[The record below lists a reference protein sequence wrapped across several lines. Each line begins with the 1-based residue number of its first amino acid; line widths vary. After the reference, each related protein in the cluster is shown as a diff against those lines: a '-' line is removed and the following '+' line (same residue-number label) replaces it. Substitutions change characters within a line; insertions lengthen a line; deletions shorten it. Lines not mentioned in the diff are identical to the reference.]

1 VSSDVRVSAPTEDR
15 HPGTTGID
23 TLSTLEVL
31 RVLNNEDAKV
41 APAVAEILPELAVLV
56 DTTVAS
62 LRAGGAVHYFGA
74 GTSGRLAVLDA
85 AELLPTFNAP
95 PGLFT
100 AHHAGGREALLR
112 AVENVEDDVE
122 LGRAEAAGLRPGDIA
137 IGLTASGRT
146 PFVGGALEAARERGA
161 VTALVTANP
170 HAELATH
177 ADHLLAVHTG
187 PEAVTGSTRLK
198 AGTAQKLVLNTFSTA
213 VMVRL
218 GHTWSNLM
226 VDVVATNAKLRG
238 RVLRILQEASGA
250 GEEESRTALEQ
261 AGGELK
267 PALLSMLA
275 GVGTVEAR
283 AAIERNGGSVATAL
297 KALQAQ
303 SGSSAAAAPSSSTID
318 ATSNAAPAHVPTGEP
333 A

>member
-1 VSSDVRVSAPTEDR
+1 MTSDVRVSAPTEDR

-31 RVLNNEDAKV
+31 QVINGEDAKV
-41 APAVAEILPELAVLV
+41 APAVAEVLPALADLV
-56 DTTVAS
+56 DATVAS
-62 LRAGGAVHYFGA
+62 LRTGGAVHYFGA

-100 AHHAGGREALLR
+100 AHHAGGPDALLR
-112 AVENVEDDVE
+112 AVENVEDDVD
-122 LGRAEAAGLRPGDIA
+122 LGRAEAAALRPGDIA

-146 PFVGGALEAARERGA
+146 PFVGGALQAARERGA
-161 VTALVTANP
+161 VTALITANP
-170 HAELATH
+170 HADLAPA
-177 ADHLLAVHTG
+177 ADHLLAVNTG
-187 PEAVTGSTRLK
+187 PEAITGSTRLK

-213 VMVRL
+213 VMIRL
-218 GHTWSNLM
+218 GRTWSNLM

-250 GEEESRTALEQ
+250 GEDEARTALEQ

-275 GVGTVEAR
+275 GVSAAEAR
-283 AAIERNGGSVATAL
+283 AAIGSNGGSVAA
-297 KALQAQ
+297 ALQSLQ
-303 SGSSAAAAPSSSTID
+303 SSPNSTSNSTSTI
-318 ATSNAAPAHVPTGEP
+318 VPTGEP

>member
-1 VSSDVRVSAPTEDR
+1 MTHDVRVSAPTEDR

-31 RVLNNEDAKV
+31 QVLNGEDAKV
-41 APAVAEILPELAVLV
+41 APAVAEILPALAALV
-56 DTTVAS
+56 DVTVDS

-100 AHHAGGREALLR
+100 AHHAGGPEALLR
-112 AVENVEDDVE
+112 AVENVEDDVD
-122 LGRAEAAGLRPGDIA
+122 LGRSEAAALRPGDIA

-161 VTALVTANP
+161 VTVLVTANP
-170 HAELATH
+170 HAELAPR
-177 ADHLLAVHTG
+177 ADHLLAVNTG

-213 VMVRL
+213 VMIRL
-218 GHTWSNLM
+218 GRTWSNLM

-250 GEEESRTALEQ
+250 GEDESRTALEQ

-275 GVGTVEAR
+275 GVGAVEAR
-283 AAIERNGGSVATAL
+283 AAIERHGGSVATAL
-297 KALQAQ
+297 RALQNQ
-303 SGSSAAAAPSSSTID
+303 PGSSAATPVSTTH
-318 ATSNAAPAHVPTGEP
+318 ATPNAVPAHVSTGEP

>member
-1 VSSDVRVSAPTEDR
+1 VSSDVSVSAPTEDR

-31 RVLNNEDAKV
+31 ATLNAEDAKV
-41 APAVAEILPELAVLV
+41 APAVATVLPALAALV
-56 DTTVAS
+56 DATVAAVH
-62 LRAGGAVHYFGA
+62 AGGVVHYFGA

-95 PGLFT
+95 SGLVT
-100 AHHAGGREALLR
+100 AHHAGGPAALLR

-122 LGRAEAAGLRPGDIA
+122 LGRSEAAALRPGDIA

-146 PFVGGALEAARERGA
+146 PFVGGALAAARERGA
-161 VTALVTANP
+161 DTALITANP
-170 HAELATH
+170 QAELAAL
-177 ADHLLAVHTG
+177 ADHLLAVDTG

-198 AGTAQKLVLNTFSTA
+198 AGTAQKLVLNGFSTA
-213 VMVRL
+213 VMIKL
-218 GHTWSNLM
+218 GRTWSNLM

-250 GEEESRTALEQ
+250 DEAQARTALED

-275 GVGTVEAR
+275 GT
-283 AAIERNGGSVATAL
+283 
-297 KALQAQ
+297 
-303 SGSSAAAAPSSSTID
+303 SAAAARTALEVHHGSV
-318 ATSNAAPAHVPTGEP
+318 AHALLALQTHEDTTPVTPVPTGEL